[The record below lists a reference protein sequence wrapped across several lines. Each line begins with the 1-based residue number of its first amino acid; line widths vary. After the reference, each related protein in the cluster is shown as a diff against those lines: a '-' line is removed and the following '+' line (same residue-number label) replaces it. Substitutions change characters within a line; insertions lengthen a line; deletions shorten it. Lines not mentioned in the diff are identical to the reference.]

1 MANEVDYNP
10 CQYKGNGV
18 TRDFSFNWKV
28 IEVEELIVSLE
39 LVSTGDETIL
49 TRGSDYTAQVNAVG
63 GNVLLTTAPSEDYF
77 INIRRKTSN
86 YQSKGYSTSSGF
98 QGSEIEKSF
107 DKVSCCLQDMQH
119 GIDTFKEE
127 YTAETNQKIDNFE
140 TETNN
145 KINTNKS
152 DTDTQIQ
159 DFKDEVNGKI
169 IQVTEAVNQLNR
181 LDEVLENCEGY
192 ATTAEEQVII
202 TQNLQVQTQELK
214 ENAETILSAF
224 QEQHEDAI
232 AEMNAI
238 KQRADETVSGRA
250 TSALGNLD
258 LDGESVLH
266 AQSDRL
272 YNGVDLSVKFA
283 NEIALHN
290 NIYEWLENR
299 KNTGNFK
306 GIHVGDFFYVPINA
320 GTVNSVQ
327 INANN
332 IRCRIVGINTYK
344 QCGDQVV
351 GNMFYI
357 DSDHCFGPF
366 MWNPEANNNGTSNN
380 PNPFKASMA
389 YAVLNGVNNYDATSG
404 YNKIKHGANCANA
417 GILQLLPAELR
428 AVMKTKRNI
437 LDKRYSSSG
446 LITGSTD
453 WGWDDEPLLTL
464 RNEVEIYG
472 AQFKGNT
479 CQTAG
484 WWNPENNL
492 SIQFPWYANNCEHR
506 IKYVAGSNTS
516 RCHWWLSSVASY
528 NTSYVCHVN
537 GSGLASSNSAT
548 YTGVYLPLC
557 FCI

>member
-1 MANEVDYNP
+1 MTNETNYKP
-10 CQYKGNGV
+10 CRLKCNGA
-18 TRDFSFNWKV
+18 TKDFPFEFQVHKN
-28 IEVEELIVSLE
+28 EELFVNLINTDTQETTL
-39 LVSTGDETIL
+39 LVE
-49 TRGSDYTAQVNAVG
+49 GSDYSATLEAVG
-63 GNVLLTTAPSEDYF
+63 GNVTTKTAYANNYVIEISRQTSYF
-77 INIRRKTSN
+77 QGKTF
-86 YQSKGYSTSSGF
+86 STSGGF
-98 QGSEIEKSF
+98 QASEIENAF
-107 DKVSCCLQDMQH
+107 DRVSCGLQDMQH
-119 GIDTFKEE
+119 NIDTFKEE
-127 YTAETNQKIDNFE
+127 YSAETNQKIEDFE

-145 KINTNKS
+145 KIDTNKN
-152 DTDTQIQ
+152 DTDLQIQ

-192 ATTAEEQVII
+192 ATTAEEQAII

-320 GTVNSVQ
+320 GTVNGVQ

-404 YNKIKHGANCANA
+404 YNKVKHGANCANA

-506 IKYVAGSNTS
+506 IKYTAGSNTS
-516 RCHWWLSSVASY
+516 RCAWWLSSVAS
-528 NTSYVCHVN
+528 NHTSNVCLVHGN
-537 GSGLASSNSAT
+537 GTANSYSAT
-548 YTGVYLPLC
+548 NTTVYLPLC

>member
-1 MANEVDYNP
+1 MTNETNYKP
-10 CQYKGNGV
+10 CRLKCNGA
-18 TRDFSFNWKV
+18 TKDFPFEFQVHKN
-28 IEVEELIVSLE
+28 EELFVNLINTDTQETTL
-39 LVSTGDETIL
+39 LVE
-49 TRGSDYTAQVNAVG
+49 GSDYSATLEAVG
-63 GNVLLTTAPSEDYF
+63 GNVTTKTAYANNYVIEISRQTSYF
-77 INIRRKTSN
+77 QGKTF
-86 YQSKGYSTSSGF
+86 STSGGF
-98 QGSEIEKSF
+98 QASEIENAF
-107 DKVSCCLQDMQH
+107 DRVSCGLQDMQH
-119 GIDTFKEE
+119 NIDTFKEE
-127 YTAETNQKIDNFE
+127 YSAETNQKIDNFE

-145 KINTNKS
+145 KIDTNKN
-152 DTDTQIQ
+152 DTDSQIQ

-181 LDEVLENCEGY
+181 LDEVLESCEGY
-192 ATTAEEQVII
+192 ATTAEEQAII
-202 TQNLQVQTQELK
+202 TQNLQVETQALK

-224 QEQHEDAI
+224 QDQHEEAI

-238 KQRADETVSGRA
+238 KQMADETVSGRA
-250 TSALGNLD
+250 TSSLGNLT
-258 LDGESVLH
+258 LEGESVLH

-272 YNGVDLSVKFA
+272 YNGVDLAVKFA

-299 KNTGNFK
+299 KNTGNYK
-306 GIHVGDFFYVPINA
+306 GIHIGDFFYVPIKA
-320 GTVNSVQ
+320 GTVNGVA

-332 IRCRIVGINTYK
+332 VRCRIVGINTYK

-404 YNKIKHGANCANA
+404 YNKAKHGANCANA
-417 GILQLLPAELR
+417 GILQLLPAELQ

-437 LDKRYSSSG
+437 LDKRYSASG

-453 WGWDDEPLLTL
+453 WGWDDEPKLTL

-472 AQFKGNT
+472 CQIRSNT

-484 WWNPENNL
+484 WWNPEAGL

-516 RCHWWLSSVASY
+516 RCTWWLSSVASDH
-528 NTSYVCHVN
+528 TSTVCGV
-537 GSGLASSNSAT
+537 SGTGDALSDSAT
-548 YTGVYLPLC
+548 NTNVYLPLC